1 MDPQKNKPIPIP
13 QKVSWSGEMV
23 PGRAIDVY
31 VQIAQEEKTGVLK
44 LARGKI
50 AKELYFRRGWLLF
63 GRSNV
68 VNECL
73 GRILSD
79 GGKIS
84 KEDLDKCLE
93 LMKTTKKRQGELL
106 IEMGVLS
113 PDEIYFALKYQL
125 KQRATEVMKWEDGQY
140 QFVEGV
146 ELDPSI
152 TDITRIPVPSMIY
165 EGIKEIYNPEKIRAD
180 LEPFLDEYLAR
191 VENPAFKP
199 KDLGFQTNEADLY
212 TLISGFRSLREILT
226 LSKLNLRSTYMVLFT
241 LFRLGLI
248 EYRVLEDAVLE
259 KRDREKI
266 LDLYKDLKGQDFFA
280 ILGIK
285 DDARPDEIEEA
296 YHRARQALRPPDGL
310 SRITPEVEK
319 VRADIQGN
327 YDQAY
332 EILSNDAKRAQYLV
346 KYRQDKEKE
355 EKAEADKAVLGA
367 DLEFGRG
374 ETFLFWKQ
382 DYKQAVESLTN
393 AVKMN
398 PKEPEYLATL
408 ALAVYLNDRGKI
420 GQARELINKALSIGP
435 KCDKAYLY
443 MGRILKEEKNT
454 SEAAKFFQKAID
466 LNPENRKVLKQML
479 KGEDTGKTS

>member
-1 MDPQKNKPIPIP
+1 MDPKNKPIPTP
-13 QKVSWSGEMV
+13 QQVPWSGEMT
-23 PGRAIDVY
+23 PGRALDLY
-31 VQIAQEEKTGVLK
+31 AQIAKEEKTGVLK
-44 LARGKI
+44 LARGKV

-93 LMKTTKKRQGELL
+93 QMKTTKKRQGELL
-106 IEMGVLS
+106 IEMGILS

-125 KQRATEVMKWEDGQY
+125 KQRAVEVMKWEDGQY

-152 TDITRIPVPSMIY
+152 TDITRIPVPSLIY
-165 EGIKEIYNPEKIRAD
+165 EGIKDIYDPEKIRVD
-180 LEPFLDEYLAR
+180 LEPFLNEYLAM

-212 TLISGFRSLREILT
+212 TLITGFRSLRDILT

-248 EYRVLEDAVLE
+248 EYRVLEEAVLE

-266 LDLYKDLKGQDFFA
+266 LDLYKEIKGMDFFS

-285 DDARPDEIEEA
+285 DEARPDEIEEA
-296 YHRARQALRPPDGL
+296 YHRARQALKPPEGL
-310 SRITPEVEK
+310 TRITPEVQK
-319 VRADIQGN
+319 VRGEIQIN

-332 EILSNDAKRAQYLV
+332 EVLSNDARRAQYLV
-346 KYRQDKEKE
+346 KYRQDKDKE
-355 EKAEADKAVLGA
+355 NKIEADKAVLGA

-382 DYKQAVESLTN
+382 DYKLALEALTN
-393 AVKMN
+393 AAKMN
-398 PKEPEYLATL
+398 PREPVYLATL
-408 ALAVYLNDRGKI
+408 ALAIYLSDRSKVS
-420 GQARELINKALSIGP
+420 QARELMNKALAIGP

-443 MGRILKEEKNT
+443 MGRILKEEKSNT
-454 SEAAKFFQKAID
+454 EAVKYFQKAIE

-479 KGEDTGKTS
+479 KGEDTDKSS